1 MGLIKQITNYL
12 FVEHEPEKADVI
24 LVPGSPFAEPAERAA
39 RLYHEGVAP
48 VVVPS
53 GNCWIFHR
61 SGERQCECEAL
72 AEVLKRAGVPE
83 SAIVCENRARH
94 TLDNARLSRAA
105 LDSAGIPVRTAI
117 LCCQSFHGRR
127 CLKAYR
133 RHFPETRLLVC
144 PAATRGVSA
153 ANWHKSPVGVF
164 KVITELLKCT
174 GLFFFLI
181 SFVKA
186 RDSR

>member
-1 MGLIKQITNYL
+1 MGLIKRITRYL
-12 FVEHEPEKADVI
+12 FIENAPEKADVI
-24 LVPGSPFAEPAERAA
+24 FLPGSPFAKPAERAV
-39 RLYHEGVAP
+39 RLYLEGFAS

-61 SGERQCECEAL
+61 SGEHSCECEAL
-72 AEVLKRAGVPE
+72 AEVLTSAGVPDAAILRE
-83 SAIVCENRARH
+83 SGARH

-105 LDSAGIPVRTAI
+105 LDRAGIPVRTAI

-133 RHFPETRLLVC
+133 RYFPEARLLVC
-144 PAATRGVSA
+144 PVATRGFDA
-153 ANWHKSPVGVF
+153 ANWHKTPVGVF
-164 KVITELLKCT
+164 KVCTELLKCT

-181 SFVKA
+181 SFVRA
-186 RDSR
+186 RG